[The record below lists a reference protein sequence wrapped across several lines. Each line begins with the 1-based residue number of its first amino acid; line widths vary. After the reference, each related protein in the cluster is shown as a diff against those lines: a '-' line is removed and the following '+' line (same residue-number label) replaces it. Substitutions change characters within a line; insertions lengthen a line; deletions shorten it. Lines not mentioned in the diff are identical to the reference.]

1 MIRAIP
7 QMPPGQT
14 PATRPTVGASGARP
28 SDDQVREELT
38 RILASSEF
46 RSSKRS
52 QDFLRFV
59 VEHALHGNA
68 DILKE
73 RTIGIEVFG
82 RPTSYDPSD
91 DATVRVKAGEVRKR
105 LGIYYTG
112 QGAHDPLRIEM
123 PSGTYVPTF
132 HAFEVAP
139 AQIPGTPA
147 ALATVALA
155 DPSANRVSWRARTLW
170 AGAGAAAACL
180 IALGYWA
187 VSRPVPTA
195 LDQFWAPVLRG
206 STPVL
211 VGAAYV
217 PVWSLDLPPGQRAQA
232 TSKDFLELTDQFVGG
247 GDLIATTR
255 LASMLTR
262 LRRPYQVR
270 VGADVSFKD
279 LRTDPAILVGY
290 SYTRWSEISKQMR
303 FFIDGSRD
311 PVGITDNGKSTEWSL
326 PNLPRDRR
334 TPEDYAIVSRL
345 FHPDTHAMLVE
356 LAGITQYG
364 TDAASDLV
372 TNPDLMADALR
383 DAPQGWQQKNLQFV
397 LHVKVISGAPAS
409 PRVVKSYYW

>member
-1 MIRAIP
+1 MS
-7 QMPPGQT
+7 QSQT
-14 PATRPTVGASGARP
+14 PATRSQDGESGARP
-28 SDDQVREELT
+28 TEEQIREELT
-38 RILASSEF
+38 RVLASHEF

-59 VEHALHGNA
+59 VEHTLHGDA

-105 LGIYYTG
+105 LGLYYSDH
-112 QGAHDPLRIEM
+112 GARNPLRIEL
-123 PSGTYVPTF
+123 PSGAYVPAF
-132 HAFEVAP
+132 HSVEAPPIETPATERPAP
-139 AQIPGTPA
+139 AESV
-147 ALATVALA
+147 ATVAA
-155 DPSANRVSWRARTLW
+155 PAHPWRTRAIW
-170 AGAGAAAACL
+170 AAAGAAIVCAIGLA
-180 IALGYWA
+180 YWG
-187 VSRPVPTA
+187 VSRRASTA

-206 STPVL
+206 SSPVL
-211 VGAAYV
+211 IGAAFV
-217 PVWSLDLPPGQRAQA
+217 PVWSLDLPPGAQSQA
-232 TSKDFLELTDQFVGG
+232 RPQDFVELTDQFVGG
-247 GDLIATTR
+247 GDLIATSR

-262 LRRPYQVR
+262 LHRLYQVR
-270 VGADVSFKD
+270 VGSDVSFKD

-290 SYTRWSEISKQMR
+290 SYTRWREISKQMR

-311 PVGITDNGKSTEWSL
+311 PVGITDNGKTTEWAL

-334 TPEDYAIVSRL
+334 TAEDYAIVSRV

-372 TNPDLMADALR
+372 TNADLMAEALR
-383 DAPQGWQQKNLQFV
+383 GAPAGWQQKNLQFV
-397 LHVKVISGAPAS
+397 LHVKVISGAPSS
-409 PRVVKSYYW
+409 PRVVKAYYW

>member
-1 MIRAIP
+1 MSH
-7 QMPPGQT
+7 GQT
-14 PATRPTVGASGARP
+14 PATRSTDGENGARP
-28 SDDQVREELT
+28 TEEQVREELT
-38 RILASSEF
+38 RVLASHEF

-59 VEHALHGNA
+59 VEHTLRGDA

-105 LGIYYTG
+105 LGLYYSDH
-112 QGAHDPLRIEM
+112 GARNPLRIEL
-123 PSGTYVPTF
+123 PSGAYVPAF
-132 HAFEVAP
+132 HAIELAP
-139 AQIPGTPA
+139 IEPQATERSATEPVTPVLAPGTRWRTRA
-147 ALATVALA
+147 IWAT
-155 DPSANRVSWRARTLW
+155 
-170 AGAGAAAACL
+170 AGASIAC
-180 IALGYWA
+180 ALGLAYWA
-187 VSRPVPTA
+187 LSRPASTA
-195 LDQFWAPVLRG
+195 LDQFWRPVLRG
-206 STPVL
+206 SSPVL
-211 VGAAYV
+211 IGAAFV
-217 PVWSLDLPPGQRAQA
+217 PVWSLDLPPAARPQARAQ
-232 TSKDFLELTDQFVGG
+232 DFVELTDQFVGG
-247 GDLIATTR
+247 GDLIATSR

-262 LRRPYQVR
+262 LHRLYQVR
-270 VGADVSFKD
+270 VGSDVSFKD

-290 SYTRWSEISKQMR
+290 SYTRWREISNQMR

-311 PVGITDNGKSTEWSL
+311 PVSITDNGKPTEWTL

-334 TPEDYAIVSRL
+334 TAEDYAIVSRV

-372 TNPDLMADALR
+372 TNADLMADALR
-383 DAPQGWQQKNLQFV
+383 DAPTGWQQKNLQFV
-397 LHVKVISGAPAS
+397 LHVKVISGAPSS